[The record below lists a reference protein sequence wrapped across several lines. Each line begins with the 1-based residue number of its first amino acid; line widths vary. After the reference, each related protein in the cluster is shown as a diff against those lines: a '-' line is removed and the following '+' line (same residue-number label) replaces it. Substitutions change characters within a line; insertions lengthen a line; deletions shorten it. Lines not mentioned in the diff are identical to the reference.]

1 MSRSKARAALGALGR
16 MSQTLSAPAAAARAP
31 APAGRSTGV
40 RAIADSALRG
50 SDSFEQ
56 RHQGR
61 PEADLREMLDTV
73 GYGTVDDLMRATVP
87 KKIHIEKNFDMGQF
101 NEPVSE
107 TQFLEQ
113 FKQMASKNQI
123 NKSFIG
129 MGYHDTITPAVI
141 KRNIIE
147 NPGWTSG
154 YTPYQPEIAQ
164 GRMESLLNYQTVVC
178 DLTGMELTNAS
189 LLDEATAA
197 AEAMTM
203 CSGIARSKKP
213 RFLLSS
219 NCHPQT
225 ISVVKTR
232 ADGLGLR
239 AEVMAPEEMDVDKST
254 CGVLLQYP
262 DTTGQLSDPSD
273 AIKRAH
279 DAGANVVL
287 ASDPLALTRLES
299 PAELGADIAVGS
311 MQRFGVPMGYG
322 GPHAAFLATSAKN
335 KRLMPG
341 RIIGVS
347 VDGLGQPTL
356 RMAMQTREQHIRR
369 DKATSNI
376 CTSQALLANVA
387 AMYACYHG
395 PDGLRSIAD
404 RVSGLAG
411 TFAEGAKELGHGVP
425 EHGTFFDTVT
435 VNVGQGNAPMYYQE
449 ALNRGLNIRTL
460 GDDRVSA
467 AFDETHTPEDVDA
480 LLEVL
485 STKSGKSSPK
495 TESLASKV
503 PEEGASIPAH
513 KQRASSYLT
522 NEVFNSFHTEH
533 ELLRYMKRLE
543 NRDLSLVH
551 SMIPLGSCT
560 MKLNATAEMEPITWP
575 ELAKLH
581 PFAPRDQAQGYM
593 EMMDKL
599 KDMLC
604 RITGFDDMT
613 MQPNAG
619 AAGEYSGLMS
629 IRAYHRANGDLNRD
643 TVLIPTSAH
652 GTNPAS
658 ARMCGYQVV
667 TIGTDDDGNVDV
679 QQVRDEAAKYGKRL
693 AGAMVTYPSTHGVY
707 EEGITDICEAVHK
720 HGGQVYMDGA
730 NLNAQLGITTPG
742 DCGADVCHLNLHKT
756 FCIPHGGGGPGMGPI
771 GVKKHLSPHLP
782 DHPVMPTA
790 NDSEKSFG
798 TVSAAPYGSTSILPI
813 SYAFIAMMGR
823 DGMQN
828 AAKQAILA
836 ANYTAERLGDHYPIV
851 YKGPQGTVAHEFIVD
866 LRPYKESA
874 GIEAGDVAKRLIDYG
889 YHAPTM
895 SWPVVGALMVEPTES
910 ESKAELDRFC
920 NAMINIRK
928 EIKEVEDGVADAKNN
943 VLKNAPHSPNMI
955 VAEEWDKP
963 YSRKRAAYPASWT
976 KQAKFWPAT
985 ARVDDVYGD
994 RNLQTNRDAF
1004 TDEAVAA
1011 EA

>member
-1 MSRSKARAALGALGR
+1 MDASKARTALGALGR
-16 MSQTLSAPAAAARAP
+16 AAGA
-31 APAGRSTGV
+31 V
-40 RAIADSALRG
+40 RAEAGNGIAGGARRIAYSALT
-50 SDSFEQ
+50 SFDQFEQ
-56 RHQGR
+56 RHHGR
-61 PEADLREMLDTV
+61 TESELREMLDTV
-73 GYGTVDDLMRATVP
+73 GYGTVDELMRATVP
-87 KKIHIEKNFDMGQF
+87 RKIHMEESFDMGQF
-101 NEPVSE
+101 NEPSSE
-107 TQFLEQ
+107 PRYLDML
-113 FKQMASKNQI
+113 KSIASKNQV
-123 NKSFIG
+123 NKNFIG
-129 MGYHDTITPAVI
+129 MGYHDTITPTVI
-141 KRNIIE
+141 KRNVIE
-147 NPGWTSG
+147 NPGWTSA

-164 GRMESLLNYQTVVC
+164 GRMESLLNYQTMVC

-203 CSGIARSKKP
+203 CSGIARGKKP
-213 RFLLSS
+213 RFLVSS
-219 NCHPQT
+219 HCHPQT
-225 ISVVKTR
+225 ISVVQTR
-232 ADGLGLR
+232 ADGLGLQ
-239 AEVMAPEEMDVDKST
+239 AEVAKPEEMSIDSST

-262 DTTGQLSDPSD
+262 DTTGQLGDPTKV
-273 AIKRAH
+273 IEQAH
-279 DAGANVVL
+279 SAGANVVL
-287 ASDPLALTRLES
+287 ASDPLALTRIQS
-299 PAELGADIAVGS
+299 PGELGADIAVGS

-322 GPHAAFLATSAKN
+322 GPHAAFLATTAAN

-347 VDGLGQPTL
+347 VDSLGQPSL

-395 PDGLRSIAD
+395 PKGLTGIAD
-404 RVSGLAG
+404 RVNGLAG
-411 TFAEGAKELGHGVP
+411 TFAEGAKALGHSAP
-425 EHGTFFDTVT
+425 EQGTFFDTVT
-435 VNVGQGNAPMYYQE
+435 VNVGRGNAPTYYQE
-449 ALNRGLNIRTL
+449 ALNRGMNIRTL
-460 GDDRVSA
+460 GDDRVSV
-467 AFDETHTPEDVDA
+467 AFDETHSPEDVGK
-480 LLEVL
+480 LLDVL
-485 STKSGKSSPK
+485 AVKTGKNAP
-495 TESLASKV
+495 TVEDLAQKV
-503 PEEGASIPAH
+503 PEAGKGIPEQ
-513 KQRASSYLT
+513 KQRKTGFLE

-560 MKLNATAEMEPITWP
+560 MKLNATSELEPITWP
-575 ELAKLH
+575 EFTKLH
-581 PFAPRDQAQGYM
+581 PFAPREQAKGYM
-593 EMMDKL
+593 QMMDEL

-619 AAGEYSGLMS
+619 AAGEYSGLMA
-629 IRAYHRANGDLNRD
+629 IRAYHRANGDIQRD

-667 TIGTDDDGNVDV
+667 TIGTDEDGNVDV
-679 QQVRDEAAKYGKRL
+679 QQVRDEATKYGNRL

-707 EEGITDICEAVHK
+707 EDGITEICHAVHQQ
-720 HGGQVYMDGA
+720 GGQVYMDGA

-782 DHPVMPTA
+782 DHPVQSTA
-790 NDSEKSFG
+790 NNPSKSFG
-798 TVSAAPYGSTSILPI
+798 TVAAAPYGSTSILPI
-813 SYAFIAMMGR
+813 SHAFIAMMGKE
-823 DGMQN
+823 GLQN
-828 AAKQAILA
+828 AAKQSILA
-836 ANYTAERLGDHYPIV
+836 ANYTAKRLGDHYPIV

-866 LRPYKESA
+866 LKPYKETA
-874 GIEAGDVAKRLIDYG
+874 NVEAADVAKRLIDYG

-910 ESKAELDRFC
+910 ESKSELDRFC

-928 EIKEVEDGVADAKNN
+928 EIKEIEDGRADSQNN

-955 VAEEWDKP
+955 IDEKWDKP
-963 YSRKRAAYPASWT
+963 YTRERAAYPASWT

-994 RNLQTNRDAF
+994 RNLRTNRDAF
-1004 TDEAVAA
+1004 SDEAVAA
-1011 EA
+1011 TAGGN